1 MDELTLAILALLQEK
16 FAGERKDGLTQLAA
30 FIGLNAANIEEATE
44 VVGNLTADKVS
55 KFVKD
60 YRSRTDAEIA
70 KANKTHEE
78 GLRRKYDFKEKE
90 QGGGD
95 PKPGEQTPPAPAG
108 ALTAEQIREIIRE
121 ENKAIREGY
130 DSLRAEK
137 TTATRREQFVAKLEA
152 AKIEGKQ
159 REMMLR
165 SFDRVAPTFKDDE
178 DFNGYLNE
186 VQADLDGIAQEQSN
200 KGLQGHDKPLFG
212 AVTKEGI
219 SQGVA
224 DYIAS
229 QSDNNPTL
237 TGKEI

>member
-78 GLRRKYDFKEKE
+78 SLRRKYDFKEKE
-90 QGGGD
+90 APGES
-95 PKPGEQTPPAPAG
+95 KPGEETPPTGG
-108 ALTAEQIREIIRE
+108 ALTADAIRAIIRE
-121 ENKAIREGY
+121 ETKSIREGY
-130 DSLRAEK
+130 DGLRAEK
-137 TTATRREQFVAKLEA
+137 TTATRREQFVARLDA

-159 REMMLR
+159 RDMLLR
-165 SFDRVAPTFKDDE
+165 SFDRAATTFKDDE
-178 DFNGYLNE
+178 DFNGYLTE
-186 VQADLDGIAQEQSN
+186 MQGDIDALAQEQSDN
-200 KGLQGHDKPLFG
+200 ELRNHEKPIFG
-212 AVTKEGI
+212 AVNKDGI
-219 SQGVA
+219 SAGVA

-229 QSDNNPTL
+229 QQSSASPTL

>member
-30 FIGLNAANIEEATE
+30 FIGLNAATIEEATE

-55 KFVKD
+55 KIVKD

-90 QGGGD
+90 QPGGESQ
-95 PKPGEQTPPAPAG
+95 PGQQTPPAPAG

>member
-1 MDELTLAILALLQEK
+1 MDELQLAILALLQSK
-16 FAGERKDGLTQLAA
+16 FAGVRKDGLQQLAA
-30 FIGLNAANIEEATE
+30 VISVQVANEEEANE
-44 VVGNLTADKVS
+44 VVGKLTADKVS
-55 KFVKD
+55 KFVTDWRKT
-60 YRSRTDAEIA
+60 TDAEIA
-70 KANKTHEE
+70 KANKTHED

-90 QGGGD
+90 APGES
-95 PKPGEQTPPAPAG
+95 KPGEAPPAPAG

-121 ENKAIREGY
+121 ENKVLREGY

-186 VQADLDGIAQEQSN
+186 VQADLDGIAQEQSD
-200 KGLQGHDKPLFG
+200 KGLQSHDKPLFG

-224 DYIAS
+224 DYIAA
-229 QSDNNPTL
+229 QSSPSPTL